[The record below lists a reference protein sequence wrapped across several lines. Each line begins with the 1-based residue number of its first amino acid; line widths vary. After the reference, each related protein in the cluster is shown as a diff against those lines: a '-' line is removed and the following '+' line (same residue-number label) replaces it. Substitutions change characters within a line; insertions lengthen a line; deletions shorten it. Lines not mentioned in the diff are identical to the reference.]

1 MKLPDLPQ
9 EHAQPLEIIY
19 NATWLDT
26 LLKESRARKENQ
38 AHVPKSEFKP
48 NPNTAA
54 LRFARDGSLRTLV
67 AVSPSQ
73 HEAVDRLVR
82 RRYAW
87 RGYNLPQTGNADTG
101 ACDHEPRVTLLA
113 EDQGTLVGT
122 LTLRL
127 DSPQGLLA
135 EQTYGE
141 EIERVR
147 SQGRRVGE
155 LVRLA
160 MEEGVD
166 WKPVLDALLQATY
179 LVGRVVHSLTDVF
192 IEVNPRHVR
201 FHQRVFGFAA
211 NSAERLCSRVGAPSV
226 LMHLDVE
233 EFGQRLQLYTP

>member
-19 NATWLDT
+19 NARWLDS
-26 LLKESRARKENQ
+26 LLKESRSGRVIE
-38 AHVPKSEFKP
+38 AHTPKSKFKSD
-48 NPNTAA
+48 TSA
-54 LRFARDGSLRTLV
+54 LQLARDGSLRTLV
-67 AVSPSQ
+67 AVSLSQ
-73 HEAVDRLVR
+73 HEAVERLVR
-82 RRYAW
+82 KRYTW
-87 RGYNLPQTGNADTG
+87 RGYSLPTTENADT
-101 ACDHEPRVTLLA
+101 AASDREPRVTLLA

-127 DSPQGLLA
+127 DSPQGLFA
-135 EQTYGE
+135 EQTYTE

-160 MEEGVD
+160 MEEDVD
-166 WKPVLDALLQATY
+166 WKSVLDALLQATY
-179 LVGRVVHSLTDVF
+179 LLGHVVHSLTDVF

-201 FHQRVFGFAA
+201 FYQRVFGFAV
-211 NSAERLCSRVGAPSV
+211 NSAERLCSRVGAASV